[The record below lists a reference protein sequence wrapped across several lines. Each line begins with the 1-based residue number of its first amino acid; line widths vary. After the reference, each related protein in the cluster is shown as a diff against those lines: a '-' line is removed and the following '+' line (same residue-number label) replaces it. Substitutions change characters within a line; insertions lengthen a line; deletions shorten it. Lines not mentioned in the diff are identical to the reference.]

1 VTLLFASLEESL
13 PDGMALFRNA
23 VPHEAQARILDA
35 IQSVMR
41 EAPVFRP
48 LMPTGTRMVN
58 SLTNCGTW
66 GWFSDRRGYRYERL
80 HPDTGKPWP
89 VIPETLLELAVG
101 AAARAGYAFAPDACL
116 VNVYDAS
123 GKLGSHRDS
132 DEVDFSQP
140 IVSLS
145 LGNHAD
151 FFFGGLDRGGR
162 TTTLTL
168 ESGDILVFGGA
179 SRLRYHGVRRIRKG
193 TSAITHPVLPTDG
206 RINLTLRRAK

>member
-116 VNVYDAS
+116 VNVYDAN

-145 LGNHAD
+145 
-151 FFFGGLDRGGR
+151 
-162 TTTLTL
+162 L